1 MMMMMMMMMMM
12 LMMMMM
18 MLMMM
23 MLMMMMCKEQ
33 VAVFTSGDASHCK
46 AMGVAQSLLCPRP
59 ANNNI
64 DAHYDDHDD
73 DVAHDDTHCD
83 DDDHHGIDDDGGE
96 DEDHRFIDGY
106 LKKRMVTL
114 LMKLR
119 LI

>member
-1 MMMMMMMMMMM
+1 MAVIMI
-12 LMMMMM
+12 
-18 MLMMM
+18 
-23 MLMMMMCKEQ
+23 MMMMCKEQ

-46 AMGVAQSLLCPRP
+46 AMGAAQGLLCPRP

-83 DDDHHGIDDDGGE
+83 DDHHHGIDDDGGE

-119 LI
+119 LIMTMKTVQDR